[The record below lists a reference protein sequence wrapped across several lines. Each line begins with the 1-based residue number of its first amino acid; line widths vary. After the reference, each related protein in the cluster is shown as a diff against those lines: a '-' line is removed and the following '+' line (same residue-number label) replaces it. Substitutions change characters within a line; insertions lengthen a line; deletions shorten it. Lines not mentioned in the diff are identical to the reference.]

1 MGLSP
6 THPPVSRNSL
16 SRSPPEEAQ
25 EGEGWAGLSLGTKL
39 GEFPQPPHRT
49 CDRGVAH
56 LLDCPEPQT
65 PKGRGSM
72 QKDRCQ
78 SPSGC
83 VLQALLPRGG

>member
-25 EGEGWAGLSLGTKL
+25 DGEGWAGLSLGTKM

-49 CDRGVAH
+49 CGKGVARPAPPGGA
-56 LLDCPEPQT
+56 C
-65 PKGRGSM
+65 RGAGAEVGVSALG
-72 QKDRCQ
+72 
-78 SPSGC
+78 SG
-83 VLQALLPRGG
+83 LAR